1 MMMKARISNKIYIE
15 NPTSAI
21 VTYAE
26 TLEVSNPAYINAVRM
41 GSYKARYIQPK
52 LKLYERHG
60 DTLILP
66 FGTLAHVWKDIRSD
80 YALDFVPSKPIG
92 MKGSKNYTII
102 RRKP

>member
-15 NPTSAI
+15 EPSIA
-21 VTYAE
+21 VEEYAR
-26 TLEVSNPAYINAVRM
+26 TLEVDNPAYINAMRM

-66 FGTLAHVWKDIRSD
+66 FGTLSHVWKDIKAS
-80 YALDFVPSKPIG
+80 
-92 MKGSKNYTII
+92 YTLISFLLSPL
-102 RRKP
+102 R